1 MNRLNEKCSVAI
13 LCKITDIWVTLTEQD
28 RRHIS
33 TQNVG
38 FFSKWKND
46 KNKYTVILSHVGSL
60 TETLRVQLP
69 SGPAK
74 PLLPDLP
81 ILELRPK
88 LPFEINHIFS
98 GHGFRGRDPTP
109 CLTVFFPFH
118 RRVNE
123 IEHLVVFDQAIL
135 QSLQIHMVR
144 RHHNYGITWVRY

>member
-1 MNRLNEKCSVAI
+1 MNRLNEKCSVII
-13 LCKITDIWVTLTEQD
+13 LCKITGIWVTLTKQN

-38 FFSKWKND
+38 FFSKRKND
-46 KNKYTVILSHVGSL
+46 KNKYSAILSYVGSL
-60 TETLRVQLP
+60 TETLCVQFP

-88 LPFEINHIFS
+88 LPFEIDHIFP
-98 GHGFRGRDPTP
+98 GHGFRWRDATP

-123 IEHLVVFDQAIL
+123 IEHLVVFDQSIL
-135 QSLQIHMVR
+135 QSLQIHMIR
-144 RHHNYGITWVRY
+144 RYHYYGIIWVRY